1 MHRAYLPNTVFWVQ
15 RLIDQVAIRENPA
28 ERLLD
33 EVEVVIECTQEA
45 LSDRMAESLLQG
57 NLLKSLEVCTDYCP

>member
-15 RLIDQVAIRENPA
+15 RLIDQVTIRENPA

-57 NLLKSLEVCTDYCP
+57 NLLKSLKVCTDYCP

>member
-15 RLIDQVAIRENPA
+15 RLIDQVTIRENPA
-28 ERLLD
+28 ESLLD
-33 EVEVVIECTQEA
+33 EIEVVIECTQEA

-57 NLLKSLEVCTDYCP
+57 NLLKSLKVCTDYCP

>member
-1 MHRAYLPNTVFWVQ
+1 MQRAYLPNTVFWVQ
-15 RLIDQVAIRENPA
+15 RLIDQVTIRENPA

-57 NLLKSLEVCTDYCP
+57 NLLKSLKVCTDYCP